1 MDATGQPPHWRFE
14 APRLLRNGHLMTLAG
29 TFWLRQFPDLPASES
44 RLLEVEPETRLRL
57 DCHWQP
63 ERAARPALV
72 LVHGLEG
79 SSESRYMLGTAEKAW
94 RAGFSVVRQNVRN
107 CGGTEHLTP
116 TLYHSGLSGDIAA
129 IVQHL
134 LQDERLTEIHIAGFS
149 MGGNQ
154 VLKLAGEWSAAAAPA
169 VASFAAVCPSLDL
182 AACADALDLPSNFLY
197 QRRFTSSLKRRLLRK
212 ARLFPDR
219 YHTDGLGDVRSVR
232 QFDDRFTA
240 PHSGFGTADNYYAQA
255 SARPHLA
262 RIARPTLIIAAADDP
277 FIPIA
282 SFREPA
288 IETNPHITLLT
299 PAHGG
304 HVGFVSRHTDFE
316 DRFWA
321 ENRVVEF
328 CRAHS
333 RLGGSRSEGVG
344 RGSAGLTTG

>member
-1 MDATGQPPHWRFE
+1 MDATGQPSHWRFE

-29 TFWLRQFPDLPASES
+29 TFWLRRFPNLPPAES
-44 RLLEVEPETRLRL
+44 RLLEVEPGTRLRL
-57 DCHWQP
+57 ECHWQRQ
-63 ERAARPALV
+63 RAARPALI

-79 SSESRYMLGTAEKAW
+79 SSESRYMLGAAEKAW

-107 CGGTEHLTP
+107 CGSTEYLTP
-116 TLYHSGLSGDIAA
+116 TLYHSGLSSDIAA
-129 IVQHL
+129 VVQHL
-134 LQDERLTEIHIAGFS
+134 LQDVRLTEIHIAGFS

-154 VLKLAGEWSAAAAPA
+154 VLKLAGDWSDAGPPA

-197 QRRFTSSLKRRLLRK
+197 QRRFTSSLKRRLRRK

-219 YHTDGLGDVRSVR
+219 YQTDGLGGVRSVR

-240 PHSGFGTADNYYAQA
+240 PHFGFGTAANYYAQA

-262 RIARPTLIIAAADDP
+262 RIARPTLIIAAGDDP

-282 SFREPA
+282 PFRDPA
-288 IETNPHITLLT
+288 LAANPHITLLT

-304 HVGFVSRHTDFE
+304 HVSFVGRRLDSE

-328 CRAHS
+328 CRAH
-333 RLGGSRSEGVG
+333 RCR
-344 RGSAGLTTG
+344 